1 MPTQLSIPL
10 QPVVGA
16 LLNDPAS
23 TALSSTLTEIEYPSS
38 DGTYS
43 VIFTVLNQ
51 AIIDGVPT
59 SQGIAFTASAGEFTI
74 TLPYFTNTAEW
85 DPGKDSKSHTKTTL
99 VSAYFLNQ
107 ILG

>member
-1 MPTQLSIPL
+1 MCLLKLSIPL

-43 VIFTVLNQ
+43 AIFTVLNQ

-59 SQGIAFTASAGEFTI
+59 SQGIAFTASAGEFAI
-74 TLPYFTNTAEW
+74 TLPYFANTAEW
-85 DPGKDSKSHTKTTL
+85 DPGKYQNYTGVRLLS
-99 VSAYFLNQ
+99 FNQ
-107 ILG
+107 ILE